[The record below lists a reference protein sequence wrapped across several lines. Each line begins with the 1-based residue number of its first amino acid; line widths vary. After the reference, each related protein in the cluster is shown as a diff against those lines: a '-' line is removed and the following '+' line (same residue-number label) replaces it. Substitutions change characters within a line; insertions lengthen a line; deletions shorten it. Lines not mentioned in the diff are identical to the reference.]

1 MKRIILSILISLA
14 VLAAFAKTQLPEQS
28 VVIPGYDEQVARERF
43 LESDLQPLEGIWY
56 YPAEDMTLAIE
67 RWLPEPSHKIGYRLL
82 LIASDDLEKLFRII
96 NAYCH
101 IENISQQAVS
111 SIRDSK
117 DLYLLSFAETIEA
130 DFIVTGDN
138 DLLILN
144 MHGKTRIVSPAQF
157 KQLF

>member
-1 MKRIILSILISLA
+1 MMKIIIDCNVWISFLLGFQKQWMRD
-14 VLAAFAKTQLPEQS
+14 VLENEHIHVYVCSQLTNEITNVAARS
-28 VVIPGYDEQVARERF
+28 
-43 LESDLQPLEGIWY
+43 
-56 YPAEDMTLAIE
+56 
-67 RWLPEPSHKIGYRLL
+67 KISSR
-82 LIASDDLEKLFRII
+82 IASDDLEKLFRII